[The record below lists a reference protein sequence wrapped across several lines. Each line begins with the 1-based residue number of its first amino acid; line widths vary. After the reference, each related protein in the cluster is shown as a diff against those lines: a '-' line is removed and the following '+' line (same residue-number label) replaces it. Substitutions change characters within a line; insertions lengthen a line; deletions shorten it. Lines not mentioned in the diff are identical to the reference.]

1 MKTDIIDDIY
11 DTLLYYGDVKSQN
24 QFSRDMLGRS
34 SRLYSLVLATH
45 NPPALDVM
53 LGLYARLDDLCEVAA
68 KSGNTLKA
76 TKLDDLTTRLWDEIR
91 TESLARGPF
100 KRSKRRTL

>member
-1 MKTDIIDDIY
+1 MKTGIIDEIFN
-11 DTLLYYGDVKSQN
+11 TLMCFGDVTSQN

-53 LGLYARLDDLCEVAA
+53 LGLYARLDDLCEMAA
-68 KSGNTLKA
+68 KAGNTSKA
-76 TKLDDLTTRLWDEIR
+76 NKLDDLTTRLWDEIR

-100 KRSKRRTL
+100 KRSKRRPL